1 MQCVT
6 PRQRPATQGGGRPL
20 NDPTSPRKWPKA
32 RVPNLASPDDEI
44 VLPALAPTKDS
55 LRLPRLPRYTLRTSM
70 SMATLR
76 RPLNA
81 ARALPSEAETQLVKD
96 LETLSLLDPDEATL
110 RKQFELWDADGS
122 GHIDFNELTI
132 ALHNFGFKHTPAEV
146 NEILD
151 KADADRSGHLSYAEF
166 RRAFKTPS
174 AAEKWVASM
183 PVSRLIATQVC
194 RGVQRLLG
202 GNLLTYTHTHTH
214 TQRARAHTHTDSSRR
229 NGQSKPAGWSG
240 SIGARPRRARIT
252 GPHNRRGDVGA
263 QRTHVA
269 KVHIIHIHT
278 LELTH
283 IHVHTHTHTH
293 TYMYTHT
300 HTHTYTYTY
309 IYMHMYVCMTCV
321 CVCMNVCVYVCVYA
335 CV

>member
-1 MQCVT
+1 M
-6 PRQRPATQGGGRPL
+6 
-20 NDPTSPRKWPKA
+20 
-32 RVPNLASPDDEI
+32 
-44 VLPALAPTKDS
+44 
-55 LRLPRLPRYTLRTSM
+55 
-70 SMATLR
+70 
-76 RPLNA
+76 
-81 ARALPSEAETQLVKD
+81 PSEAETQLVKD

-214 TQRARAHTHTDSSRR
+214 THNARAHTHTQIPVDETDKA
-229 NGQSKPAGWSG
+229 NPLAGLVAL
-240 SIGARPRRARIT
+240 ARGPDARASLDRIIDEVT
-252 GPHNRRGDVGA
+252 SA
-263 QRTHVA
+263 LKELMWQR
-269 KVHIIHIHT
+269 
-278 LELTH
+278 
-283 IHVHTHTHTH
+283 
-293 TYMYTHT
+293 
-300 HTHTYTYTY
+300 Y
-309 IYMHMYVCMTCV
+309 I
-321 CVCMNVCVYVCVYA
+321 
-335 CV
+335 